1 MPPTSWDRSGPCYR
15 DGVHRVVTFAFAL
28 AAGSPARADSPPPLV
43 DLSASLAP
51 LAHELGA
58 HPGEARFIA
67 LLSPT

>member
-1 MPPTSWDRSGPCYR
+1 M
-15 DGVHRVVTFAFAL
+15 HRVVTFAFAL